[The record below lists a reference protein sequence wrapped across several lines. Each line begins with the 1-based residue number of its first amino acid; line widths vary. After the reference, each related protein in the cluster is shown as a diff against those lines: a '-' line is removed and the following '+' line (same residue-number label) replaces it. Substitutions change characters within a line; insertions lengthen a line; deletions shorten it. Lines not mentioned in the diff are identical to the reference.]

1 MSVFGKLMDSMR
13 INSDPEDDEYYDE
26 EEDYDDAPRGSIFKR
41 NKVQEDDYYDDEETP
56 KKSIFGSTRNNVQ
69 AAPVRKQMEVSMI
82 KPTSVEDARTITDCL
97 LSGKAVVLNMEG
109 IATELAQR
117 IIDFTSGAAYSMDGK
132 LQRISNYIFIATP
145 SQVELSGDFQDLL
158 NSGQFDISG
167 VSMRL

>member
-13 INSDPEDDEYYDE
+13 ISSDPEDDEYYDY
-26 EEDYDDAPRGSIFKR
+26 EEDYDDAPRGGIFRRGKA
-41 NKVQEDDYYDDEETP
+41 QENDYYDEEEQP
-56 KKSIFGSTRNNVQ
+56 KKGFFGSNKSNPQVT
-69 AAPVRKQMEVSMI
+69 PVRKQMEVSMI
-82 KPTSVEDARTITDCL
+82 KPTTVDDARTITDSL
-97 LSGKAVVLNMEG
+97 LMGKAVVLNMEG

-158 NSGQFDISG
+158 TSGQFDISG

>member
-1 MSVFGKLMDSMR
+1 MGVFSKLMDSMR

-109 IATELAQR
+109 IATELSQR